1 MTLLLIKS
9 YIIVLP
15 ILLLLFCIS
24 FCICRYHF
32 LKLFG
37 TSFNIRKK
45 IFVTNFS
52 FLTDSP
58 NSPALPTAE
67 IRWTWQKFFADAPL
81 AKGINDLVSMKHAIQ
96 NNSAYREYLRW
107 IFFWSLL
114 SRIFTIRRTVE
125 GGGGESHKRSLPLP
139 PASPTLAH

>member
-9 YIIVLP
+9 YKLVLP
-15 ILLLLFCIS
+15 VLLFVVVLIS
-24 FCICRYHF
+24 LCICRYHF
-32 LKLFG
+32 LKLFR

-45 IFVTNFS
+45 IFVMNFS

-58 NSPALPTAE
+58 NPPALPTAE
-67 IRWTWQKFFADAPL
+67 IRWAWQKFFADAPL

-96 NNSAYREYLRW
+96 NNSAYGEYLRW

-114 SRIFTIRRTVE
+114 SRIFTIHRTEE
-125 GGGGESHKRSLPLP
+125 GGGIS
-139 PASPTLAH
+139 